1 MYNMRNDVV
10 DVQNQNNIFNTDMYN
25 MQNDF
30 NNVKEQGFS
39 SIQFL
44 TNQLNSLKKK

>member
-1 MYNMRNDVV
+1 MYNMRNEVV

-30 NNVKEQGFS
+30 NNVKKRGFS

-44 TNQLNSLKKK
+44 TNQLNS